1 MNEAVAVKS
10 EALVLDTA
18 ENEQLGK
25 EVSLIEIQASAVVVA
40 SEADYAAAGDL
51 TKTVKA
57 MQKQV
62 KEYWDP
68 LRVAAKKTYDDV
80 LAKKK
85 AMLDPLEAA
94 EKILKGKMT
103 DFVLEQER
111 KRKEQEEAM
120 RKLAQAEIDR
130 KLDEAAAAETNGD
143 AMGVEFAMAEAEVMQ
158 GIAEAGS
165 IPSQKPKADGV
176 STSKTWK
183 ITGIDDAKVP
193 VSLCGAVIRP
203 VDEKAVLALI
213 KATKGKIEIPGITFE
228 ESVTISVRS

>member
-1 MNEAVAVKS
+1 MNEAVVKN

-18 ENEQLGK
+18 ENEELGK
-25 EVSLIEIQASAVVVA
+25 EVSLMETQASAVVVA
-40 SEADYAAAGDL
+40 SEADYSAAGDL
-51 TKTVKA
+51 IKTIKA

-62 KEYWDP
+62 KDYWDP

-94 EKILKGKMT
+94 EKILKGKMGGY
-103 DFVLEQER
+103 VLEQER
-111 KRKEQEEAM
+111 KRKKQEEAM

-130 KLDEAAAAETNGD
+130 KLDEAVTAETNGN

-165 IPSQKPKADGV
+165 IPSQKPKTDGV
-176 STSKTWK
+176 STSKAWVIK
-183 ITGIDDAKVP
+183 SIDASKVP
-193 VSLCGAVIRP
+193 VSLCGAIIRP

-213 KATKGKIEIPGITFE
+213 KATKGSIQIPGIEFE
-228 ESVTISVRS
+228 EYVTISVRS

>member
-25 EVSLIEIQASAVVVA
+25 EVSLIESQASAVVVA

-94 EKILKGKMT
+94 EKILKGKMG

-120 RKLAQAEIDR
+120 RKLAQAEVDR
-130 KLDEAAAAETNGD
+130 KMDEAIAANNAGD
-143 AMGVEFAMAEAEVMQ
+143 VAGAEFAMAEAEVLD
-158 GIAEAGS
+158 GIAANGM

-183 ITGIDDAKVP
+183 ITSIDDSKVP

-213 KATKGKIEIPGITFE
+213 KATKGKIEIPGIKFE

>member
-1 MNEAVAVKS
+1 MNEAVAKS

-25 EVSLIEIQASAVVVA
+25 EVSLMESQASAVVVA
-40 SEADYAAAGDL
+40 TEADYSVAGDL
-51 TKTVKA
+51 IKTIKA

-62 KEYWDP
+62 KDYWDP
-68 LRVAAKKTYDDV
+68 LRVAAKRTYDDV

-94 EKILKGKMT
+94 EKIIKSKMG

-111 KRKEQEEAM
+111 KRQEQEEAM

-130 KLDEAAAAETNGD
+130 KLDEAATAEANGD

-165 IPSQKPKADGV
+165 IPSQKPKANGV
-176 STSKTWK
+176 STSKAWK
-183 ITGIDDAKVP
+183 IVSVDPAQVP
-193 VSLCGAVIRP
+193 VSIAGAVIRP
-203 VDEKAVLALI
+203 VDESAVMALI
-213 KATKGKIEIPGITFE
+213 KATKGKIEIPGIKYE
-228 ESVTISVRS
+228 ETVTISVRS

>member
-25 EVSLIEIQASAVVVA
+25 EVSLIETQASAVVVA

-103 DFVLEQER
+103 EFVLEQER

-120 RKLAQAEIDR
+120 RRLAQAEIDR
-130 KLDEAAAAETNGD
+130 KLEEAATAETNGD
-143 AMGVEFAMAEAEVMQ
+143 TMGVEFAMAEAEVMQ

-183 ITGIDDAKVP
+183 ITSIDDSKVP
-193 VSLCGAVIRP
+193 VALCGAVIRP

>member
-1 MNEAVAVKS
+1 MNEAVAKS

-18 ENEQLGK
+18 ENEQLGN
-25 EVSLIEIQASAVVVA
+25 EVSLIERQASAVVVA

-51 TKTVKA
+51 AKTVKA

-103 DFVLEQER
+103 EFVLEQER

-130 KLDEAAAAETNGD
+130 KLEEAATAETNGD

-158 GIAEAGS
+158 GIVEGGS
-165 IPSQKPKADGV
+165 IPSQNPKADGV

-183 ITGIDDAKVP
+183 ITGIDESKVP